1 MNPVATSDAAFRGG
15 ACPTPEYTIAYTGNY
30 TTSADANGE
39 RVCTTP
45 EQFKAWSQNLG
56 HERVMT
62 TLTSYGT
69 VAPHRQAELIRG
81 MGAASKLA
89 ATVDPALVA
98 QVVAVM
104 QNLPGNGAGGLGG

>member
-1 MNPVATSDAAFRGG
+1 MQL
-15 ACPTPEYTIAYTGNY
+15 
-30 TTSADANGE
+30 GE
-39 RVCTTP
+39 QVCTTP
-45 EQFKAWSQNLG
+45 EHCKAWSQNLG

-81 MGAASKLA
+81 MGAAKSGASKLA

>member
-1 MNPVATSDAAFRGG
+1 LVGG
-15 ACPTPEYTIAYTGNY
+15 QICKSPEDY
-30 TTSADANGE
+30 
-39 RVCTTP
+39 
-45 EQFKAWSQNLG
+45 KAWSQNLG

-69 VAPHRQAELIRG
+69 VAPHRQAELIRS
-81 MGAASKLA
+81 MSAASKLA

-104 QNLPGNGAGGLGG
+104 QNLPGNGAGGY